1 MELRRELKSVIR
13 SWAHDKLVGG
23 FVVLTVALGVGA
35 NAAMFGVVDRLLL
48 HGPEGIQSEHR
59 IVRLYRSEASP
70 DGKSFA
76 SSALD
81 YPAFVAIRHGVS
93 GFEGVGAYTL
103 TSGTLGRGPGAR
115 HLEIEYASASLFS
128 TLGATAIRGRTLG
141 EPDDVDS
148 ADIPG
153 AVISYRLWQTLFD
166 RADSALGQRVVIDD
180 ASFGES
186 SALQVA
192 VLQVRN

>member
-13 SWAHDKLVGG
+13 SWGHDKLVGG

-48 HGPEGIQSEHR
+48 HGPEGIQSEDR
-59 IVRLYRSEASP
+59 VIRLYRSEAAP

-81 YPAFVAIRHGVS
+81 YPAFVAMRHGVT
-93 GFEGVGAYTL
+93 GFEDVGAYTL
-103 TSGTLGRGPGAR
+103 TTGTLGRGPGAR

-128 TLGATAIRGRTLG
+128 TLGAAAFRGRTLG
-141 EPDDVDS
+141 EADDADS
-148 ADIPG
+148 ADLPG
-153 AVISYRLWQTLFD
+153 AVIATGFGRRCLTGQIQHSGN
-166 RADSALGQRVVIDD
+166 ALSSTMPR
-180 ASFGES
+180 SES